1 MRLDQLVSKFKQIP
15 SSPQVL
21 PKLQTLLRNP
31 NSDLGDIVEIIR
43 TDSGLV
49 AELIRLA
56 NSALYARGMPVSDL
70 ESAINL
76 LGFHQTYRATAI
88 AIGTQALAIPL
99 PLYRMQ
105 RMDLF
110 VHSLSAAT
118 LMEELARLS
127 RRDSDAAYTL
137 GLLHAC
143 GKIIVQYGW
152 TVKQV
157 PPPARVPDTAMER
170 EAVQFTYAEAG
181 AALMQHWKFPEE
193 FCLIIKMHADP
204 TAGYAELPL
213 AYQLHMAALAAPVL
227 LHHDDPTPFP
237 VEIFQGAKLEEGMWR
252 AALETARERITQILR
267 DLGS

>member
-1 MRLDQLVSKFKQIP
+1 MRIDQLVAKFKQIP

-21 PKLQTLLRNP
+21 PKLQSLLRNP

-99 PLYRMQ
+99 PIYRMQ

-110 VHSLSAAT
+110 VHSLSAAS
-118 LMEELARLS
+118 LMEEMARLS
-127 RRDSDAAYTL
+127 RRDSDSAYTL

-143 GKIIVQYGW
+143 GKILVQYAW
-152 TVKQV
+152 TVKQMPV
-157 PPPARVPDTAMER
+157 PAQVPDGAMEKQV
-170 EAVQFTYAEAG
+170 VQFTYAEAG
-181 AALMQHWKFPEE
+181 AVLMQHWKFPEE
-193 FCLIIKMHADP
+193 FCLIIKLHTQP
-204 TAGYAELPL
+204 TAGYADLPQV
-213 AYQLHMAALAAPVL
+213 YQLHLASLAAPGL
-227 LHHDDPTPFP
+227 LHGTVPTAIPE
-237 VEIFQGAKLEEGMWR
+237 EILQGAKLEEGMWQT
-252 AALETARERITQILR
+252 ALQTSRERISQILR
-267 DLGS
+267 DLGK